1 MNASKLLSIAALS
14 TLAAFGAHADDG
26 DTSQHGYNFQS
37 TRSVAEVRA
46 EARNPI
52 VITEGSTGVI
62 ELVKSTADRSALRA
76 EAAAALRAGM
86 LPSGEVGTM

>member
-1 MNASKLLSIAALS
+1 MNATKLLSIAALS

-52 VITEGSTGVI
+52 VFTEGSTGPVAVQATGVTR
-62 ELVKSTADRSALRA
+62 ESVRA
-76 EAAAALRAGM
+76 QAIAALREGDI
-86 LPSGEVGTM
+86 PSGEMGTM

>member
-1 MNASKLLSIAALS
+1 MNATKLLSIAALS

-52 VITEGSTGVI
+52 VVTEGSTGVI